1 MYVATKIQIFT
12 KSENPFFITS
22 WPCLIWPQWFHFH
35 LYPIFDIFTAGCLW
49 SILCDLVIIQPIILS
64 PPRFLARS
72 YLEVKF
78 LTKVG
83 GLYLLIYFNHLIE
96 RRLACLSWPTETS
109 QNYNKWRRGGANL
122 HLLNPFETF
131 NSWKPRFNRTG
142 SILWTKHILQWRGF
156 LKCPITGPWSCQ
168 WIISFK

>member
-12 KSENPFFITS
+12 KSENPFFITR

-83 GLYLLIYFNHLIE
+83 ALYLLIYFNHLIE

-131 NSWKPRFNRTG
+131 NSWKP
-142 SILWTKHILQWRGF
+142 LF
-156 LKCPITGPWSCQ
+156 LFYEQNIYS
-168 WIISFK
+168 SEEDF